1 MKTVYSISKSAL
13 TLDDGS
19 FILTYGIDAKDD
31 ESGERISSFND
42 VSVSRN
48 VTERIISVLNSCEVE
63 LCHFHDVIIDEL
75 NR

>member
-19 FILTYGIDAKDD
+19 FILTYGIDATDA
-31 ESGERISSFND
+31 ESGETVSSFND
-42 VSVSRN
+42 VSVNKS
-48 VTERIISVLNSCEVE
+48 VTERIISILNSCEIE
-63 LCHFHDVIIDEL
+63 PCHFHDVIIDEL